1 MFGGGCI
8 ESAAYNPS
16 ISPFHAAY
24 INAVASSGGDMDP
37 SEIQEVVLAE
47 IKGAPVVHRNNVK
60 LLLRAVAPN
69 AKLTLLPLQTAPFVG
84 GKYISSN
91 GDAGLL

>member
-24 INAVASSGGDMDP
+24 INAVASSGNMDP

-47 IKGAPVVHRNNVK
+47 VKGAPVIHRNNVK

-69 AKLTLLPLQTAPFVG
+69 AKLTLLPLQMNPVVG
-84 GKYISSN
+84 GR
-91 GDAGLL
+91 